1 MLLIKYDNILKEFV
15 SNNLGSD
22 LSANAITLS
31 KKIQNIDGNI
41 VELDQ
46 LVIEISQWFKDN
58 SIVYR

>member
-1 MLLIKYDNILKEFV
+1 M